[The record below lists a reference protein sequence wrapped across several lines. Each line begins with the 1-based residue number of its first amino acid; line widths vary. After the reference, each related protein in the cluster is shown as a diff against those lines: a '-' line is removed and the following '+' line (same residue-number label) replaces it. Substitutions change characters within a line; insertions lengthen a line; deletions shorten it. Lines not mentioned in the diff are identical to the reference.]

1 MSMIRNSSLH
11 SYPDSA
17 NVLYKKKRERRRG
30 REGRGGERGGKE
42 TEKLKL

>member
-11 SYPDSA
+11 FYPGSA
-17 NVLYKKKRERRRG
+17 NGLYKKKRERRRG
-30 REGRGGERGGKE
+30 REGRGGEGGGKE